1 MDIPDLVNHFLH
13 KINTELGTEVN
24 KLQTGVIDRL
34 MAHHWKGNVRDLENV
49 LVEAVVRARGRV
61 LLLDEI
67 ERTLSLNEPPPSAGL
82 SPFSLNGIERDH
94 IQNTLSQLGWNRTR
108 TAQALG
114 ISIPTLR
121 SKIRK
126 YGITP
131 PADSA
136 FS

>member
-1 MDIPDLVNHFLH
+1 
-13 KINTELGTEVN
+13 
-24 KLQTGVIDRL
+24 VIDRL

-67 ERTLSLNEPPPSAGL
+67 ERTLSMNEPSVSAGL
-82 SPFSLNGIERDH
+82 SPASLNGIEKEH
-94 IQNTLSQLGWNRTR
+94 IEKTLSQMGWNRTR

-114 ISIPTLR
+114 ISMPTLR

-131 PADSA
+131 PTDSA
-136 FS
+136 FT

>member
-1 MDIPDLVNHFLH
+1 
-13 KINTELGTEVN
+13 
-24 KLQTGVIDRL
+24 
-34 MAHHWKGNVRDLENV
+34 
-49 LVEAVVRARGRV
+49 V

-82 SPFSLNGIERDH
+82 SPFSLDGIEKEH
-94 IQNTLSQLGWNRTR
+94 IQNTLSQLGGNRTR

-114 ISIPTLR
+114 ISMPTLR

-126 YGITP
+126 YGIAP
-131 PADSA
+131 PTDSV